1 MQPVEKDDITS
12 CFVNMTEAQLES
24 MTFPGL
30 HETLWAEREFLGWRD
45 ASHPTRGY
53 LVFWVGETL
62 RGLMVRAAETPM
74 PAGRSAVC
82 VLCHTQQPAPQV
94 SLFVSPKAGA
104 EGFRGNTVGTYLC
117 ADLNCSTIIRMIPEV
132 PGVTPSK
139 PDSVASRGSGL
150 LQRLEGFSRRVL
162 SSEAP

>member
-1 MQPVEKDDITS
+1 
-12 CFVNMTEAQLES
+12 MTEAQLES

-62 RGLMVRAAETPM
+62 RGLMVRAAESPM

-139 PDSVASRGSGL
+139 TDSVASRGSGL

-162 SSEAP
+162 SSETP

>member
-1 MQPVEKDDITS
+1 MQPVEKDDIRS
-12 CFVNMTEAQLES
+12 CFVNMTEAQLDS
-24 MTFPGL
+24 MSFPGL

-45 ASHPTRGY
+45 VNHQTRGY
-53 LVFWVGETL
+53 LVFWVEETL

-132 PGVTPSK
+132 PGVTPSQQ
-139 PDSVASRGSGL
+139 DIVASRGNGL
-150 LQRLEGFSRRVL
+150 LARLEGFSNRVL